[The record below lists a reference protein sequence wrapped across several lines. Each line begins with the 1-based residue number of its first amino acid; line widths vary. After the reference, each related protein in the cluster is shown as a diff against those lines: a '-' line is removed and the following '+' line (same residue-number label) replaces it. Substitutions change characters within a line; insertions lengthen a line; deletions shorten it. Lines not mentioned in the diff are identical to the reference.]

1 MKDDTKDVFD
11 RETAPTNTTTT
22 QTPAQKCGAEL
33 QRAKMLTVN
42 GPWKKVVAATA
53 EAAEV
58 VVDVVNTQQ
67 SDYNRVVRPKPA
79 QKITSPK
86 QRTRYR
92 KMGNRGL
99 IALGIKRR

>member
-1 MKDDTKDVFD
+1 MV
-11 RETAPTNTTTT
+11 R
-22 QTPAQKCGAEL
+22 G
-33 QRAKMLTVN
+33 
-42 GPWKKVVAATA
+42 KKVVAATA

-79 QKITSPK
+79 QQITSPK